1 MNIVMI
7 IAGVLVF
14 LGICVGLGFAL
25 KGKGSDTSSE
35 KGNKSKNRMAI
46 IRDAEKILKQDP
58 RNPKGLLP
66 LADLYYEEKDWA
78 RALETYKT
86 ISDISP
92 LYPNMDLKR
101 ATFRAGLC
109 ALETNNLD
117 EAHKI
122 FSLAK
127 REHPDTFESNFY
139 LGQTFYKKNQFDN
152 AVSLLQKAFILNRDN
167 QQVHEYL
174 GLALYK
180 KKNYKNA
187 IPHLKAA
194 FDGNPENKYIVYA
207 MAESLYNIGKAD
219 KALGIFL
226 HLRADPEQGVA
237 SCLYAG
243 MIYTNTKQLEKAVK
257 VYEIGLKHTNA
268 DPEIILSIKYNLA
281 QTYLNTNKVTNAL
294 ALLRE
299 IQSIKPRYRDTATLI
314 SRYEEM
320 TLNSNL
326 KTFLMA
332 GSNDF
337 LAFCRKMVAT
347 FYVNAHVKIVAVEVK
362 PDMVEIQADIETA
375 KWEDSVIFRFLRTT
389 GTVGEFAIRDFH
401 GRIKDVKAGKGI
413 FISSGTYSQETKKFI
428 DGRPIDLID
437 KEELLKLFNKV
448 DLLNR

>member
-1 MNIVMI
+1 MI
-7 IAGVLVF
+7 IGGALLVLAIFVGV
-14 LGICVGLGFAL
+14 GIAL
-25 KGKGSDTSSE
+25 KGKSSGGASKNE
-35 KGNKSKNRMAI
+35 NKSKNRMSI
-46 IRDAEKILKQDP
+46 IRESEKILKQDP

-66 LADLYYEEKDWA
+66 LADLYFEEKDWA
-78 RALETYKT
+78 RALETYKV
-86 ISDISP
+86 ISEIAP

-101 ATFRAGLC
+101 ASFRAGLC

-122 FSLAK
+122 FSIAK
-127 REHPDTFESNFY
+127 KEHPDTFESNFY
-139 LGQTFYKKNQFDN
+139 LGLTFYKKNQFDN
-152 AVSLLQKAFILNRDN
+152 AISLLNKAFVLNREN
-167 QQVHEYL
+167 NQVHEYL

-207 MAESLYNIGKAD
+207 MAESLYNCGKSD

-226 HLRADPEQGVA
+226 HLRADPEQGAA

-243 MIYTNTKQLEKAVK
+243 MIYTNTKQLEKAIK
-257 VYEIGLKHTNA
+257 VYEIGLKHTTA
-268 DPEIILSIKYNLA
+268 DTEIMLTIKYNLA
-281 QTYLNTNKVTNAL
+281 QVYLNSNKISDAL
-294 ALLRE
+294 ALLRD
-299 IQSIKPRYRDTATLI
+299 IQSTNTRYRDVNTLI

-332 GSNDF
+332 GSSDF

-347 FYVNAHVKIVAVEVK
+347 FYVNAHVKIVAVDVK
-362 PDMVEIQADIETA
+362 PDMVEIQADIETV

-389 GTVGEFAIRDFH
+389 GSVGEFAVRDFH
-401 GRIKDVKAGKGI
+401 GRIKDAKAGKGI
-413 FISSGTYSQETKKFI
+413 FISSGTYSEETKKFI
-428 DGRPIDLID
+428 EGRPIDLID
-437 KEELLKLFNKV
+437 KEGLLKLFNKV
-448 DLLNR
+448 DSKLR